1 MGRSATES
9 PEKPFFLFLLLI
21 TTKLATNLLPL
32 YLVQSKN
39 TGRNVKTGGE
49 VAYSLIND

>member
-1 MGRSATES
+1 
-9 PEKPFFLFLLLI
+9 LI
-21 TTKLATNLLPL
+21 TSLKSPYCETKLATNLLPL

-49 VAYSLIND
+49 IAYSLINE